1 MGDADAPRPP
11 ESFVHDC
18 AELGFEIGG
27 WDASTAGIFG
37 HDSEFVGS
45 HAEVMAFLRG
55 WIACE
60 MRSPRTVARFMLAMS
75 VPTYESVAA
84 PGQAFLITARPQRS
98 WFRGERIAIPDDVA
112 RHFVINDIRVGVRSQ
127 FIQAGDLDGSLF
139 AARIASTPT
148 YTFDG
153 PHRLTMD
160 PAVAESIGR
169 ELAMD
174 LCEAAMEITF
184 TVTAKPTMP
193 EGTRFAAM
201 IIGTCPP
208 PLNAHSPMVS
218 PAARSAAHEL
228 AAAALEEA
236 LRSVRQG
243 LI

>member
-1 MGDADAPRPP
+1 M
-11 ESFVHDC
+11 HDC

-27 WDASTAGIFG
+27 WDEATAGVFG
-37 HDSEFVGS
+37 HGAEFVGS
-45 HAEVMAFLRG
+45 HVEVMAFLRG

-60 MRSPRTVARFMLAMS
+60 MRSPRTVARFMLSMS
-75 VPTYESVAA
+75 VVPYEPIAA
-84 PGQAFLITARPQRS
+84 PGQSFLIISRPQRR
-98 WFRGERIAIPDDVA
+98 WFRGERIAISDDVA
-112 RHFVINDIRVGVRSQ
+112 SHFVINDISVGTRSQ
-127 FIQAGDLDGSLF
+127 FLQAGDLDGSLF
-139 AARIASTPT
+139 AARIASTPV

-160 PAVAESIGR
+160 SAVAESIGR

-174 LCEAAMEITF
+174 PCEVAMDISF

-193 EGTRFAAM
+193 EGTRFAAL

-208 PLNAHSPMVS
+208 PLDAHSPMVT
-218 PAARSAAHEL
+218 PAARSAAREL

-243 LI
+243 LM